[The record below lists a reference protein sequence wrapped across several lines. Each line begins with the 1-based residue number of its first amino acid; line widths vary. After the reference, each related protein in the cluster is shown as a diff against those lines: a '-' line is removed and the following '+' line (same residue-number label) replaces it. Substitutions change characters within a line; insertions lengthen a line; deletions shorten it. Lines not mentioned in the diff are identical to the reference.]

1 MPKHLSKDADVA
13 FIGSSKLD
21 SNKAAVQTN
30 RSVWEQG
37 SHSKSIDWVA
47 SERAVALMYNC
58 ISHVVMMATPDNL
71 EEFAIGF
78 RLSEGIVDN
87 LNEILDIEIV
97 EEERGFVISI
107 LIPEEPFAALK
118 DQRRNMTGRTGCGL
132 CGAETLEQAMR
143 APKLVNGDLQVSHT
157 AIQKAVAGFSSGQT
171 LNDQTGG
178 VHAAVWCDLDG
189 NIITLREDV
198 GRHNALDK
206 LLGAMARESAND
218 QGFVLVTSRASY
230 EMVAKVANANI
241 KVLVAVS
248 APTTLAIDIAKQS
261 GVSLLGFS
269 KQGRHSVYFGESRI
283 VS

>member
-1 MPKHLSKDADVA
+1 
-13 FIGSSKLD
+13 
-21 SNKAAVQTN
+21 
-30 RSVWEQG
+30 
-37 SHSKSIDWVA
+37 
-47 SERAVALMYNC
+47 MYNC

-78 RLSEGIVDN
+78 SLSEGIVDN

>member
-78 RLSEGIVDN
+78 SLSEGIVDN

>member
-78 RLSEGIVDN
+78 SLSEGIVDN
-87 LNEILDIEIV
+87 VNEILDIEIV